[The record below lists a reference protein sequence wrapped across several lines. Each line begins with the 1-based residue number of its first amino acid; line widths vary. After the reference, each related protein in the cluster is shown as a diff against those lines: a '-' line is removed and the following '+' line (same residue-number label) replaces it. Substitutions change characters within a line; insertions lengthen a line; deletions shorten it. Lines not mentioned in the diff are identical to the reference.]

1 MSPRPYHSVQRD
13 AASAATRQRI
23 VRAAIELVSADAG
36 VREFTMEAVA
46 RQAGVSRVTVYYQF
60 GSRRE
65 LLDASFD
72 ELAERGGIADGL
84 SSAFRQ
90 VEAGAVLDGVVDAF
104 MTLWAAE
111 PSAMRRFRSLAAVD
125 PSLESDLRER
135 DGRRRTAVGMA
146 AERLV
151 SSGALSAESRDE
163 AVDALDALLSF
174 EVWDLLGGR
183 DGRAGRVGPIVRRLA
198 RRVIGIAED

>member
-1 MSPRPYHSVQRD
+1 MSPRPYRSEQRD

-36 VREFTMEAVA
+36 IREFTMEAVA

-90 VEAGAVLDGVVDAF
+90 AEAGAVLDGVVDAF
-104 MTLWAAE
+104 MALWAAE

-146 AERLV
+146 TERLI
-151 SSGALSAESRDE
+151 SSGALAEDSRDE

-183 DGRAGRVGPIVRRLA
+183 DGRGERVGPIVRRLA
-198 RRVIGIAED
+198 RRIIGVAGD